1 MATHED
7 IVEQTLQ
14 DLLQAV
20 KDLNPNQGSAQTS
33 SSTSTAT
40 VTKKTN
46 LELSKFSDGLVKTS
60 KTIGSAVT
68 SGITKPVGLAGK
80 AVGSLGS
87 VAVKT
92 ASSLNSFSKSLDTQA
107 VKLFESSLT
116 DSTAKITSFT
126 NKFDVLPIFGS
137 SLKSLGSITQSNID
151 VFRELTSVGADFG
164 KGITEFRNSA
174 AEAGLSVDD
183 FRAVIRKNSETFAL
197 FAGNVSTGTQRFVE
211 ISKAI
216 QKQYTPAFSKLGM
229 TMSDLSEFTAGYID
243 QQTRLGRAQNMTV
256 PQLVEGTQQ
265 YILELDQLSRVTGL
279 SRKQLDEQQR
289 KNMQD
294 VRVKTLMASLD
305 VKAQGEV
312 RRTLTFLSALPAEYA
327 DTAAAVKE
335 IIATGGI
342 PISDFAKSLAAT
354 TPSVYKAAVAL
365 SNGSGSAAELTAS
378 LRQTAKETKVLDK
391 ATAQSANVLSYMNKN
406 IGFGFKMSTIGLDR
420 YIEGLD
426 QATVDQKEALDS
438 ANNAVLAIDKTFQ
451 NLKDRIMSGTAPI
464 LEKFGS
470 TLVRIVNT
478 GMPYLDKFFKK
489 LGEIYDKIAPKLDK
503 MLERF
508 GKIIMDSLPDLEKL
522 FDNFLD
528 MLGKTVPNILNTLL
542 DFGTE
547 LPGKTKSIVG
557 SLSSFLTDL
566 AKHTPNISK
575 WLSDMVTGLSE
586 TIPKV
591 VKWFKELGSEL
602 EIRAPRLRQ
611 DILDLATSF
620 DNNVPAI
627 RKWIEELPGKLEEFS
642 NVIIPAVVS
651 GLKLFTQ
658 AVDTTYKFFNDE
670 NFRKQVLFSVID
682 GFSSILQ
689 TATPYVLAGLDKIKI
704 ALSEYWTFTVLPI
717 LQDTLYSLKNTLI
730 SYAAS
735 QWELMWD
742 SLGEYLSETWLN
754 FKKEHFSLF
763 VTDDDL
769 KEVSN
774 RKDRNKEVRELHK
787 KQLRDELEAAELKR
801 KRERDADLQRE
812 KENKSRKTHIENQES
827 FDQRVKDVNKS
838 IADSLQSLKDTLGN
852 IVPGTAP
859 NVEMPSEMPLGAGDV
874 EAPAGGVSANA
885 QKALAFFKSHGFS
898 DIEAASI
905 VGNLMQER
913 GPGLNPNAP
922 ANELGAYGIAQWLPK
937 VRPGGGINKGG
948 GRLDVLKKRHPKDWQ
963 TLEGQ
968 LQFIL
973 EELQAE
979 ESHAY
984 KRFKETPENVVAKTT
999 TWRKFYERP
1008 GKHEANDLKRIEYAK
1023 QLLSGKSVKGSSSPI
1038 TAGSSMTASPD
1049 SLARAQES
1057 LKSRLSHS
1065 GIDVENLRADYA
1077 MQLSAFIEDAEK
1089 TFGRKI
1095 RINSAYRPPTRAE
1108 KAALKSRGTTQESLG
1123 KGKRVGSTYGS
1134 MHGMGI
1140 ASDVRF
1146 ADRSLDA
1153 MNYMSAADK
1162 KKWLEVAA
1170 RHNLEF
1176 PMIPGGR
1183 APGVTE
1189 WWHVEP
1195 RGEQRGGASRRG
1207 LAGNEYLKYIQS
1219 ASLSTALKSGG
1230 RFNVPR
1236 GGTMLAAA
1244 KTPGGEST
1252 NISPTALQPVSGGTS
1267 GATTGISE
1275 MSSALLTATNN
1286 KLDQINTNMEKL
1298 LYFTEEANHIKE
1310 KILTATKK
1318 QKGNMLPTT
1327 V

>member
-46 LELSKFSDGLVKTS
+46 LELSKFSDGLVKTTKS
-60 KTIGSAVT
+60 IGSAVT

-164 KGITEFRNSA
+164 KGITQFRNSA
-174 AEAGLSVDD
+174 ADAGLSVDD
-183 FRAVIRKNSETFAL
+183 FRSVIRKNSETFAL

-294 VRVKTLMASLD
+294 VRIKTLMASLD

-378 LRQTAKETKVLDK
+378 LRQTAKETKTLDK

-406 IGFGFKMSTIGLDR
+406 IGFGFRMSTIGLDR

-451 NLKDRIMSGTAPI
+451 NFRDRIMSGLSPI

-503 MLERF
+503 MIERF

-522 FDNFLD
+522 FDKFLD

-566 AKHTPNISK
+566 ARHTPNISK

-591 VKWFKELGSEL
+591 VKWFKELGSDL
-602 EIRAPRLRQ
+602 EIRAPQLRQ
-611 DILDLATSF
+611 NILDLATSF
-620 DNNVPAI
+620 DNHVPTI
-627 RKWIEELPGKLEEFS
+627 RKWIEELPGKLEVFS
-642 NVIIPAVVS
+642 NVIIPSIVS
-651 GLKLFTQ
+651 GLNILIDSIK
-658 AVDTTYKFFNDE
+658 TTYTFFNDE

-682 GFSSILQ
+682 GFSFILQ
-689 TATPYVLAGLDKIKI
+689 SATPHVLAVVDKIKI
-704 ALSEYWTFTVLPI
+704 VLSDYWTFTVLPM
-717 LQDTLYSLKNTLI
+717 LEDTLYSLKNTLI

-735 QWELMWD
+735 QWEIMWD

-763 VTDDDL
+763 VTDDDI
-769 KEVSN
+769 KEVTN
-774 RKDRNKEVRELHK
+774 RKERNKEIREIHK
-787 KQLRDELEAAELKR
+787 KQLKDEQDAAEAKR
-801 KRERDADLQRE
+801 QRERDADLQRE

-827 FDQRVKDVNKS
+827 FDQRVKDLNKG
-838 IADSLQSLKDTLGN
+838 IAESLQSLKDTLGN

-859 NVEMPSEMPLGAGDV
+859 NAGMPADMPSGAGEV
-874 EAPAGGVSANA
+874 EAPVNQVYGKEVGGVSANA
-885 QKALAFFKSHGFS
+885 RAAYQFYLKQGLKPHQAAAL
-898 DIEAASI
+898 
-905 VGNLMQER
+905 VGNFMQESSGVTPG
-913 GPGLNPNAP
+913 GPMNKEG
-922 ANELGAYGIAQWLPK
+922 GGGIAQWRNERYRDLLSFAKSRRMNPQDL
-937 VRPGGGINKGG
+937 RTQLEFSMHELKGKEQRAYQ
-948 GRLDVLKKRHPKDWQ
+948 RLLSSHNVTEA
-963 TLEGQ
+963 TL
-968 LQFIL
+968 
-973 EELQAE
+973 
-979 ESHAY
+979 
-984 KRFKETPENVVAKTT
+984 NVS
-999 TWRKFYERP
+999 KFYERP
-1008 GKHEANDLKRIEYAK
+1008 AKRWAMNQK
-1023 QLLSGKSVKGSSSPI
+1023 
-1038 TAGSSMTASPD
+1038 
-1049 SLARAQES
+1049 R
-1057 LKSRLSHS
+1057 
-1065 GIDVENLRADYA
+1065 VENAMRVMQSGNEPYSVNSQMTPTSKEGIGTQPGNIPVDAGASVYASTLGKPFAGDADYNFLQQKRTRGDVDVKDLNRDFAARLTA
-1077 MQLSAFIEDAEK
+1077 MIRAAEKEGHKIGIYSAFRTAAHQSRIRAAGE
-1089 TFGRKI
+1089 RKYG
-1095 RINSAYRPPTRAE
+1095 S
-1108 KAALKSRGTTQESLG
+1108 KAGLRTAKHSQHTRGTAADLAWLSPGALRWAHQHAGEYGMQFPLMYTGNLAKYREDWHIEPKWARVGGVGSKPTGFSPEQVPVWAGG
-1123 KGKRVGSTYGS
+1123 KGTGVPTP
-1134 MHGMGI
+1134 
-1140 ASDVRF
+1140 A
-1146 ADRSLDA
+1146 
-1153 MNYMSAADK
+1153 
-1162 KKWLEVAA
+1162 
-1170 RHNLEF
+1170 
-1176 PMIPGGR
+1176 GR
-1183 APGVTE
+1183 
-1189 WWHVEP
+1189 
-1195 RGEQRGGASRRG
+1195 
-1207 LAGNEYLKYIQS
+1207 
-1219 ASLSTALKSGG
+1219 
-1230 RFNVPR
+1230 
-1236 GGTMLAAA
+1236 TMLAAA
-1244 KTPGGEST
+1244 KTAGGEST
-1252 NISPTALQPVSGGTS
+1252 NISPTALQPVSGGAT
-1267 GATTGISE
+1267 GGTTGISE
-1275 MSSALLTATNN
+1275 MSATLLTATNN

-1318 QKGNMLPTT
+1318 QKGNLLPVTS